1 MWSRL
6 DPRALACFTL
16 LLVSSK
22 PCAADSLN
30 FPTFTDRRQA
40 AGITFRH
47 HGNPTP
53 DKYLIETMGGGV
65 AVFDFD
71 NDGLLDLFFVNSG
84 SLVKTDAGVQVNR
97 SEPRYFNRLYRNN
110 GDGSFQDATEK
121 SGLSWARTGL
131 YGMGAATGDYD
142 NDGFTDLFLTSATHT
157 RLHRNRGDGTFDDV
171 TAAAKADIPGWSTS
185 AGFVDYDNDGRL
197 DLFVTRYLDW
207 DFSKHIECGE
217 SFRVYCTPKR
227 HQPVANVLLHNDGDG
242 TFSDVSRSSGVG
254 RALGK
259 SLGVAF
265 NDFDADG
272 RVDIVV
278 ANDSVAQML
287 FRNNGD
293 GTFAEQALEAGLAYN
308 EEGGSYAGMG
318 IDFNDYDND
327 GRPDVFIT
335 NLSKELYALYRN
347 GGDGLFSYIT
357 RPSYLARITTFLSG
371 WGTRFADLDLDGW
384 KDLFVAQSHV
394 LENVDRID
402 SALSYRQ
409 APLVVRNVNGKF
421 ADVSH
426 ESGPVFHNDY
436 AGRGAAF
443 GDLDNDGDI
452 DIVMAVLN
460 DFPLVLYS
468 NASEA
473 GNHWLQVKLTGTKSN
488 RDGQGAT
495 IKLRA
500 GGELQ
505 WSYATT
511 AGSYLS
517 ANDARVHFGLGGS
530 DVVEWM
536 EVLWPSGAKQTLTDL
551 RADQIV
557 TVTESQTER

>member
-1 MWSRL
+1 MHKGTLRPPSKPRQILPDPTKSCQPLWSRL
-6 DPRALACFTL
+6 DPRALACITL

-65 AVFDFD
+65 AVIDFD

-84 SLVKTDAGVQVNR
+84 GLVKTDAGVQVNR
-97 SEPRYFNRLYRNN
+97 SKPRYFNRLYRNN

-121 SGLSWARTGL
+121 AGLSGAQSSL
-131 YGMGAATGDYD
+131 YGMGVATG
-142 NDGFTDLFLTSATHT
+142 
-157 RLHRNRGDGTFDDV
+157 
-171 TAAAKADIPGWSTS
+171 
-185 AGFVDYDNDGRL
+185 
-197 DLFVTRYLDW
+197 
-207 DFSKHIECGE
+207 
-217 SFRVYCTPKR
+217 
-227 HQPVANVLLHNDGDG
+227 
-242 TFSDVSRSSGVG
+242 
-254 RALGK
+254 
-259 SLGVAF
+259 
-265 NDFDADG
+265 
-272 RVDIVV
+272 
-278 ANDSVAQML
+278 
-287 FRNNGD
+287 
-293 GTFAEQALEAGLAYN
+293 
-308 EEGGSYAGMG
+308 
-318 IDFNDYDND
+318 DYDND

-357 RPSYLARITTFLSG
+357 RPSYLARITTFMSG

-394 LENVDRID
+394 LDNVDRID

-409 APLVVRNVNGKF
+409 APLLARNVNGKF
-421 ADVSH
+421 VDVS
-426 ESGPVFHNDY
+426 SQGGPVFLNDY

-517 ANDARVHFGLGGS
+517 ASDARVHFGLGGS

-557 TVTESQTER
+557 AVNEP

>member
-1 MWSRL
+1 ML
-6 DPRALACFTL
+6 D
-16 LLVSSK
+16 
-22 PCAADSLN
+22 
-30 FPTFTDRRQA
+30 
-40 AGITFRH
+40 I
-47 HGNPTP
+47 
-53 DKYLIETMGGGV
+53 
-65 AVFDFD
+65 
-71 NDGLLDLFFVNSG
+71 FFVNSDG
-84 SLVKTDAGVQVNR
+84 LVKTDAGVQVDR
-97 SEPRYFNRLYRNN
+97 SKPRYFNRLYRNN
-110 GDGSFQDATEK
+110 GDGNFQDATEK
-121 SGLSWARTGL
+121 AGLSGARSGL
-131 YGMGAATGDYD
+131 YGMGVASGDYD
-142 NDGFTDLFLTSATHT
+142 NDGFTDLFLTSAAHT
-157 RLHRNRGDGTFDDV
+157 RLFRNRGDGTFEDV
-171 TAAAKADIPGWSTS
+171 TAAAKADVPGWSTS
-185 AGFVDYDNDGRL
+185 AGFVDYDGDGRL

-227 HQPVANVLLHNDGDG
+227 HQPVANVLLHNEGDG
-242 TFSDVSRSSGVG
+242 TFSDVSRASGVG
-254 RALGK
+254 RVLGK
-259 SLGVAF
+259 SLGAAF
-265 NDFDADG
+265 NDVDADG

-287 FRNNGD
+287 FHNNGD
-293 GTFAEQALEAGLAYN
+293 GTFSEQALEAGLAYN

-318 IDFNDYDND
+318 IDFNDYNND

-357 RPSYLARITTFLSG
+357 RPSYLARITTFMSG
-371 WGTRFADLDLDGW
+371 WGTRFVDLDLDGW

-394 LENVDRID
+394 LDNVERID

-409 APLVVRNVNGKF
+409 APLLARNVNGKF
-421 ADVSH
+421 VDVS
-426 ESGPVFHNDY
+426 SQGGPVFLNDY

-443 GDLDNDGDI
+443 GDLDNDGDL
-452 DIVMAVLN
+452 DVVMAVLN

-468 NASEA
+468 NASEL
-473 GNHWLQVKLTGTKSN
+473 GNHWLQVKLTGAGSTTTGSN
-488 RDGQGAT
+488 REGQGAT

-500 GGELQ
+500 GGKLQ

-557 TVTESQTER
+557 TVAEPRRNGSPSGGGPAGTLAPFASAACCFRVPSAAADSRLPLGFVGPGDRPASGGARPRGYRGAPTGPPRRCRP

>member
-1 MWSRL
+1 ML
-6 DPRALACFTL
+6 D
-16 LLVSSK
+16 
-22 PCAADSLN
+22 
-30 FPTFTDRRQA
+30 
-40 AGITFRH
+40 I
-47 HGNPTP
+47 
-53 DKYLIETMGGGV
+53 
-65 AVFDFD
+65 
-71 NDGLLDLFFVNSG
+71 FFVNSG
-84 SLVKTDAGVQVNR
+84 GLVKTDAGVQVDR

-110 GDGSFQDATEK
+110 GDGNFQDATEK
-121 SGLSWARTGL
+121 AGLSGARSGL
-131 YGMGAATGDYD
+131 YGMGVASGDYD
-142 NDGFTDLFLTSATHT
+142 NDGFTDLFLTSAAHT
-157 RLHRNRGDGTFDDV
+157 RLFRNRGDGTFEDV
-171 TAAAKADIPGWSTS
+171 TAAAKADVPGWSTS
-185 AGFVDYDNDGRL
+185 AGFVDYDGDGRL

-227 HQPVANVLLHNDGDG
+227 HQPVANVLLHNEGDG
-242 TFSDVSRSSGVG
+242 TFSDVSRASGVG
-254 RALGK
+254 RVLGK
-259 SLGVAF
+259 SLGAAF
-265 NDFDADG
+265 NDVDADG

-287 FRNNGD
+287 FHNNGD
-293 GTFAEQALEAGLAYN
+293 GTFSEQALEAGLAYN

-318 IDFNDYDND
+318 IDFNDYNND

-357 RPSYLARITTFLSG
+357 RPSYLARITTFMSG
-371 WGTRFADLDLDGW
+371 WGTRFVDLDLDGW

-394 LENVDRID
+394 LDNVERID

-409 APLVVRNVNGKF
+409 APLLARNVNGKF
-421 ADVSH
+421 VDVS
-426 ESGPVFHNDY
+426 SQGGPVFLNDY

-443 GDLDNDGDI
+443 GDLDNDGDL
-452 DIVMAVLN
+452 DVVMAVLN

-468 NASEA
+468 NASEL
-473 GNHWLQVKLTGTKSN
+473 GNHWLQVKLTGAGSTTTGSN
-488 RDGQGAT
+488 REGQGAT

-500 GGELQ
+500 GGKLQ
-505 WSYATT
+505 WSYAIT

-557 TVTESQTER
+557 TVAEPRRNGSPSGGGPAGTLAPFASAACCFRVPSAAADSRFPLGFVGPGDRPASGGARPRGYRGAPTGPPRRCRP